1 MEQHA
6 DATLAS
12 PSPSSSSSSSSSG
25 TSARKVALVAFVDLS
40 ADHMGA
46 PCALVHVGGT
56 GDSFAEPPRSSPGG
70 SSIDR
75 SIPSILGDG
84 IGLEGGGG
92 REIGIFE

>member
-12 PSPSSSSSSSSSG
+12 PSPSSSSSSCTSS
-25 TSARKVALVAFVDLS
+25 RKVDLVAFVDLS

-46 PCALVHVGGT
+46 PCTLVHVGGT

-75 SIPSILGDG
+75 SIDSFHPKGWDWIRGGDWN
-84 IGLEGGGG
+84 
-92 REIGIFE
+92 F

>member
-12 PSPSSSSSSSSSG
+12 PSPSSSSSSCTSS
-25 TSARKVALVAFVDLS
+25 RKVDLVAFVDLS

-46 PCALVHVGGT
+46 PCTLVHVGGT